1 MSGAVPQISL
11 GDLSQFR
18 VAIISA
24 SWHEQ
29 ICAELIAGAR
39 RALEAAKIEPEPVI
53 FVPGSFELPLAA
65 QLALDKGFDAA
76 VVLGVV
82 LRGETPH
89 FDYVCQGVTQGIMQV
104 SLTRSKP
111 IGFGVLTVDTVE
123 QAIARSGIAGSKE
136 DKGFDSTVAALELL
150 RVKRDLPVLRKS
162 QIYPAMAWIKPA
174 ARNYFAPSKEMDTFH
189 SMGVSI
195 AKQ

>member
-1 MSGAVPQISL
+1 MSGVVPKISL

-29 ICAELIAGAR
+29 ICADLIAGAR
-39 RALEAAKIEPEPVI
+39 RALLEAKVNPEPVI
-53 FVPGSFELPLAA
+53 YVPGSFELPLAA
-65 QLALDKGFDAA
+65 QLALDSGFDAA

-89 FDYVCQGVTQGIMQV
+89 FDYVCQGVTQGVMQV

-111 IGFGVLTVDTVE
+111 IGFGVLTVDTID
-123 QAIARSGIAGSKE
+123 QAIARSGVSGSKE

-162 QIYPAMAWIKPA
+162 
-174 ARNYFAPSKEMDTFH
+174 
-189 SMGVSI
+189 
-195 AKQ
+195 